1 MENLLICIRNNSQ
14 KGDYHKIKIINEIS
28 YVGDS
33 IVFFLPLVNA
43 FVSFFSDKEI
53 TIFHPHSNLFKPTN
67 DTIKNR
73 PLTEF
78 YDQIKADENTLVLA
92 FIKSDGKLKEHLKH
106 NGFQSIVKG
115 MVGLDFISLN
125 LPDISVPSNKFE
137 RAMIDSTENKYLCTN
152 RETDSRSGF
161 PLLNQSFSNVYEYAK
176 ICNESFWGLKEMDI
190 SILENIIIHDV
201 TNRETYDD
209 LFVSPPPSQERKY
222 ILINL
227 ICGTLKE
234 DVQENYSCLL
244 NWIKEIAKAA
254 EKEGTD
260 IWLLVDNKFPNLRND
275 LNQYA
280 TNLFYLKEQSSLY
293 WTTLIKKAEKVYS
306 IDTGFLHIAHILNK
320 NTFGFG
326 GDVHFW
332 FFKDRIIEI
341 EKTY

>member
-1 MENLLICIRNNSQ
+1 
-14 KGDYHKIKIINEIS
+14 
-28 YVGDS
+28 
-33 IVFFLPLVNA
+33 
-43 FVSFFSDKEI
+43 
-53 TIFHPHSNLFKPTN
+53 
-67 DTIKNR
+67 
-73 PLTEF
+73 
-78 YDQIKADENTLVLA
+78 
-92 FIKSDGKLKEHLKH
+92 
-106 NGFQSIVKG
+106 

-125 LPDISVPSNKFE
+125 LPDIGVPSNEFE

-293 WTTLIKKAEKVYS
+293 WTTLIKSAEQVFS

-326 GDVHFW
+326 GDVDFW
-332 FFKDRIIEI
+332 FFKDKIIEI
-341 EKTY
+341 KETCI